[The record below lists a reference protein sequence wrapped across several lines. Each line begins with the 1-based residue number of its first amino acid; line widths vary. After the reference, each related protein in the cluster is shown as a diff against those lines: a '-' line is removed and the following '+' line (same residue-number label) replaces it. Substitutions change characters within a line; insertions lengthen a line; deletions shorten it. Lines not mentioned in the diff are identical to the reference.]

1 MLYSSDSTYN
11 HIKPPIILIFVKMSQ
26 KLDVDFVTFYFA
38 QNTTQY
44 LVLCHNVNY

>member
-1 MLYSSDSTYN
+1 MLSSSDSTYN
-11 HIKPPIILIFVKMSQ
+11 HKKTPIILNFVKMSQ

-44 LVLCHNVNY
+44 LVLCHNINH